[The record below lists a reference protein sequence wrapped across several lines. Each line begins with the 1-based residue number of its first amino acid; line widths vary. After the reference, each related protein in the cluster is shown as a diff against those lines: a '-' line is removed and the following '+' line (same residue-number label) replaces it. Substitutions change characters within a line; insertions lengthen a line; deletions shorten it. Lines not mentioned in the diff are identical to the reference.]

1 MHVPL
6 LAVMLLLVF
15 ERGGAPQPYPT
26 AKEEEEE
33 EIRMSSRPLAV
44 TVAAILLVL
53 LSLLDFPWVF
63 DFLFL
68 GLEQVAVGEVEG
80 PPAFI
85 LYSGCVVGVVGL
97 VVAVG
102 LWMLKAWS
110 YWATIVVC
118 VLNFLLGAPGVVLA
132 PGAALKAIIAVT
144 EVVAVLIIVLVML
157 PDSRQALA
165 DADRPSRV
173 R

>member
-1 MHVPL
+1 MHMPL

-15 ERGGAPQPYPT
+15 ERSGAHQPCPT
-26 AKEEEEE
+26 AKEEE
-33 EIRMSSRPLAV
+33 EIRMSSRPLPV

-53 LSLLDFPWVF
+53 LALSDFPWLF

-68 GLEQVAVGEVEG
+68 GVEEPPASGVEG

-85 LYSGCVVGVVGL
+85 LYSGYVVGVVGL

-132 PGAALKAIIAVT
+132 PGAALKAVIAVT
-144 EVVAVLIIVLVML
+144 EVVAILIIVLVVL
-157 PDSRQALA
+157 PDSRRALA
-165 DADRPSRV
+165 SADQPSSRA